1 MAVVA
6 NEWQRRTEAEYQS
19 AAIAQHVT
27 LWMIQVGAPPDLIGD
42 GLHVVR
48 DELAHSELAAGVAAA
63 AGNPGPPL
71 IDPARLTL
79 PSPAGPLLS
88 LAHALV
94 RSFCVGET
102 VAVPLFRM
110 LRSRA
115 TVPQCRHVLDVVL
128 GDEARHRQFGWDGLD
143 WLLSSHEHQVA
154 PTIRHLLPVLLDEV
168 RQMYGG
174 SEAEAPVALAPEM
187 EAWGLA
193 PASDYAATVI
203 RAVADDVLPRLDVRG
218 LRPPG

>member
-1 MAVVA
+1 VDVVA

-42 GLHVVR
+42 GLQVVR

-63 AGNPGPPL
+63 TGNPGPPV
-71 IDPARLTL
+71 IDAARLTL
-79 PSPAGPLLS
+79 PSPDGPLLG

-94 RSFCVGET
+94 GSFCVGET

-143 WLLSSHEHQVA
+143 WLLSAHEHHVA
-154 PTIRHLLPVLLDEV
+154 PTIRDLLPGLLDEV
-168 RQMYGG
+168 GQMYGG
-174 SEAEAPVALAPEM
+174 REEGAPMALPPEV

-193 PASDYAATVI
+193 PPSAYAATVA
-203 RAVADDVLPRLDVRG
+203 RALADDVLPRLAARG
-218 LRPPG
+218 LRPPA